1 MWALTNLPFTNL
13 MLKCSGAIGHELA
26 IRLEVVEGPRHGFV
40 GGKFTIGNSLV
51 DAAMKSKN
59 KRFVVRVE
67 KDFVFETGASMGI
80 GEAIATR
87 LANDGANLVLLSRSK
102 DKLDKIKENILSK
115 SPSTRVSVFA
125 IDIQN
130 YKDVDK
136 AVESA
141 VIEFGSIDVLINNAG
156 LALGAPAAFWELS
169 LELIDQ
175 MNTTNI
181 SGTMYTTHSVLNRSM
196 IPNSKG
202 TILNVSSVT
211 GLETPPFSGEAVY
224 HANKA
229 CIEAFSNSLRM
240 ETAGTNIRVMVIR
253 PGVVNTHFHLQRVK
267 FDQDAMDEFTSGYP
281 PLVAEDIANSV
292 AFMLAQPESTTI
304 KALDC
309 VPTAFVAQRSLT
321 NFDRAWNERNNG

>member
-1 MWALTNLPFTNL
+1 M
-13 MLKCSGAIGHELA
+13 S
-26 IRLEVVEGPRHGFV
+26 
-40 GGKFTIGNSLV
+40 
-51 DAAMKSKN
+51 
-59 KRFVVRVE
+59 
-67 KDFVFETGASMGI
+67 
-80 GEAIATR
+80 
-87 LANDGANLVLLSRSK
+87 
-102 DKLDKIKENILSK
+102 
-115 SPSTRVSVFA
+115 
-125 IDIQN
+125 
-130 YKDVDK
+130 
-136 AVESA
+136 
-141 VIEFGSIDVLINNAG
+141 AG

>member
-1 MWALTNLPFTNL
+1 
-13 MLKCSGAIGHELA
+13 
-26 IRLEVVEGPRHGFV
+26 
-40 GGKFTIGNSLV
+40 
-51 DAAMKSKN
+51 
-59 KRFVVRVE
+59 
-67 KDFVFETGASMGI
+67 MGI

-87 LANDGANLVLLSRSK
+87 LATDGANLVLLSRSK

-115 SPSTRVSVFA
+115 TPSTRISVFA
-125 IDIQN
+125 IDIQS

-136 AVESA
+136 AVETA
-141 VIEFGSIDVLINNAG
+141 VTEFGSIDILINN
-156 LALGAPAAFWELS
+156 ELPPERS

-175 MNTTNI
+175 MNATNI

-211 GLETPPFSGEAVY
+211 SLETPPFPGEAVY

-240 ETAGTNIRVMVIR
+240 ETAGTDIRVMVIR

-267 FDQDAMDEFTSGYP
+267 FDQYAMDTFTSGYP

-292 AFMLAQPESTTI
+292 SFMLAQPESATI

-309 VPTAFVAQRSLT
+309 VPTAQRSLT
-321 NFDRAWNERNNG
+321 ITLIAHGMNGIMVNSQIEALNSKEYSLTRTTPREEGSLQFRPEKRTQYRHAKSSKLG

>member
-1 MWALTNLPFTNL
+1 MDLVILVVLTDLHSLRLVHPW
-13 MLKCSGAIGHELA
+13 EL
-26 IRLEVVEGPRHGFV
+26 E
-40 GGKFTIGNSLV
+40 
-51 DAAMKSKN
+51 
-59 KRFVVRVE
+59 KRV
-67 KDFVFETGASMGI
+67 
-80 GEAIATR
+80 ATR
-87 LANDGANLVLLSRSK
+87 LANYGANL
-102 DKLDKIKENILSK
+102 DKLDKIKEKILSK
-115 SPSTRVSVFA
+115 NPFHENFCFA

-141 VIEFGSIDVLINNAG
+141 VTEFGSIDILINNAG

-175 MNTTNI
+175 MNTTNV

-211 GLETPPFSGEAVY
+211 GLETPPFPGEAVY

-267 FDQDAMDEFTSGYP
+267 FDQNAMDEFTSGYP
-281 PLVAEDIANSV
+281 PLVAEDILRILCLSCLRNLRLWIV
-292 AFMLAQPESTTI
+292 FQL
-304 KALDC
+304 
-309 VPTAFVAQRSLT
+309 RSLT
-321 NFDRAWNERNNG
+321 NFDRTWNERNNGQR

>member
-1 MWALTNLPFTNL
+1 MSLPLKDKTAL
-13 MLKCSGAIGHELA
+13 
-26 IRLEVVEGPRHGFV
+26 V
-40 GGKFTIGNSLV
+40 
-51 DAAMKSKN
+51 
-59 KRFVVRVE
+59 
-67 KDFVFETGASMGI
+67 TGASMGI

-87 LANDGANLVLLSRSK
+87 LANDGANLVLLSRNK
-102 DKLDKIKENILSK
+102 DKLDKIKEKILSK
-115 SPSTRVSVFA
+115 TPSTRVSVFA
-125 IDIQN
+125 IDIQS

-141 VIEFGSIDVLINNAG
+141 VTEFGSIDILINNVAG

-202 TILNVSSVT
+202 TILNVPSVT

-224 HANKA
+224 HSNKA

-281 PLVAEDIANSV
+281 PLVADDITNSV
-292 AFMLAQPESTTI
+292 SFMLTQPESTTI

-309 VPTAFVAQRSLT
+309 VPTPQRSLT
-321 NFDRAWNERNNG
+321 NFDRTWNERNNG

>member
-1 MWALTNLPFTNL
+1 MSFPLKDKTAL
-13 MLKCSGAIGHELA
+13 
-26 IRLEVVEGPRHGFV
+26 V
-40 GGKFTIGNSLV
+40 
-51 DAAMKSKN
+51 
-59 KRFVVRVE
+59 
-67 KDFVFETGASMGI
+67 TGASMGI
-80 GEAIATR
+80 GEAVAIR
-87 LANDGANLVLLSRSK
+87 LANDGANV
-102 DKLDKIKENILSK
+102 DKLDKIKEKILSK
-115 SPSTRVSVFA
+115 TLSTRISVFA

-136 AVESA
+136 AVEFA
-141 VIEFGSIDVLINNAG
+141 VTEFGSIDILINNAG

-169 LELIDQ
+169 IELIDQ

-267 FDQDAMDEFTSGYP
+267 FDQNAMDEFTSGYP

-292 AFMLAQPESTTI
+292 SFMLAQPESTTI

-309 VPTAFVAQRSLT
+309 VPTEIRALNSKKYSLT
-321 NFDRAWNERNNG
+321 WTILREESSLQLKPERKTQYRHAKSSKLG